1 MKSVAQVLL
10 VYTED
15 GNLSAD
21 TCRCRETVK
30 CAMRASNKFQKVLV
44 LLYLHFG
51 VALSFGKYFAW
62 KMSAKTH
69 KKIAAV
75 ATVRLPKQS
84 QESFLCNIYLFT
96 ISRSLSIIQSGIAN
110 LSQQVIVTRWLLTG
124 LETCVTRAR
133 VKQVQ
138 VSPLC
143 MLLHLL
149 LTH

>member
-30 CAMRASNKFQKVLV
+30 CAMRSSNKFQKVLV
-44 LLYLHFG
+44 LLYLLFG

-75 ATVRLPKQS
+75 ATV
-84 QESFLCNIYLFT
+84 
-96 ISRSLSIIQSGIAN
+96 
-110 LSQQVIVTRWLLTG
+110 
-124 LETCVTRAR
+124 
-133 VKQVQ
+133 
-138 VSPLC
+138 
-143 MLLHLL
+143 
-149 LTH
+149 

>member
-30 CAMRASNKFQKVLV
+30 CAMRSSNKFQKVLV

-51 VALSFGKYFAW
+51 VALW

-75 ATVRLPKQS
+75 ATV
-84 QESFLCNIYLFT
+84 
-96 ISRSLSIIQSGIAN
+96 
-110 LSQQVIVTRWLLTG
+110 
-124 LETCVTRAR
+124 
-133 VKQVQ
+133 
-138 VSPLC
+138 
-143 MLLHLL
+143 
-149 LTH
+149 

>member
-30 CAMRASNKFQKVLV
+30 CAMRSSNKFQKVLV
-44 LLYLHFG
+44 LLYLHFT
-51 VALSFGKYFAW
+51 SFGKYFAW

-75 ATVRLPKQS
+75 ATV
-84 QESFLCNIYLFT
+84 
-96 ISRSLSIIQSGIAN
+96 
-110 LSQQVIVTRWLLTG
+110 
-124 LETCVTRAR
+124 
-133 VKQVQ
+133 
-138 VSPLC
+138 
-143 MLLHLL
+143 
-149 LTH
+149 

>member
-30 CAMRASNKFQKVLV
+30 CAMRSSNKFQKVLV

-51 VALSFGKYFAW
+51 VAVALSFGKYFAW

-75 ATVRLPKQS
+75 ATV
-84 QESFLCNIYLFT
+84 
-96 ISRSLSIIQSGIAN
+96 
-110 LSQQVIVTRWLLTG
+110 
-124 LETCVTRAR
+124 
-133 VKQVQ
+133 
-138 VSPLC
+138 
-143 MLLHLL
+143 
-149 LTH
+149 